1 MLADRALCRCLRAL
15 ADIAAV
21 QALPD
26 DLLIA
31 AEDLALLHIREEDL
45 IALVM
50 LLLDLAN
57 CVEETGNLIEAL
69 FACHTG
75 KLRIHARP
83 LAMLAGSGI
92 GKVFL
97 RVADTMYEL
106 EPDLGMCLLVAR
118 RLVKDVRD
126 LLIAILLR
134 LRSVVEVLRMCLRL
148 TRKRCPEV
156 LFCL

>member
-1 MLADRALCRCLRAL
+1 
-15 ADIAAV
+15 
-21 QALPD
+21 
-26 DLLIA
+26 
-31 AEDLALLHIREEDL
+31 
-45 IALVM
+45 M

-69 FACHTG
+69 FARHTG
-75 KLRIHARP
+75 KLGVHARP

-92 GKVFL
+92 GKIFL
-97 RVADTMYEL
+97 RVADTVHEL